1 MATIQPFVAKGT
13 HVGQKV
19 PVKVKKIFWMP
30 VGKGSVKIFNDYEVQ
45 VAGTINVLGYNG
57 PLNIHLKLLDQDP
70 ASKKGPCC
78 LQLNSHTDENARY
91 TSTGKM
97 LTVYAVLGD
106 AKQNI
111 HIRRVERDKQTEC
124 ELFGHI
130 NETVH
135 LDPT

>member
-1 MATIQPFVAKGT
+1 MAKIQPFVAKGT
-13 HVGQKV
+13 YVGQKV
-19 PVKVKKIFWMP
+19 PVKVKKFVWLQ
-30 VGKGSVKIFNDYEVQ
+30 VGNGAVKIFNDYEVQ
-45 VAGTINVLGYNG
+45 IEGTIKVLGYDG
-57 PLNIHLKLLDQDP
+57 PLNIHLKLLDEDP

-78 LQLNSHTDENARY
+78 LQLNTLKDENARY

-111 HIRRVERDKQTEC
+111 HIRRVEKDKQTEC